1 MTRANASQ
9 PPALAARSVTVEIPL
24 DAIPAVTYTAAPP
37 ALITK
42 RNAEHVGMSGP
53 ELVRVLR
60 AMRADPRFRE
70 AVIAHGKSYR
80 AAPPE
85 AIVAYLRS
93 VPAPVGK
100 EGSEDGDGDDLLRE
114 LGYERKG
121 SAARTGAR

>member
-1 MTRANASQ
+1 M
-9 PPALAARSVTVEIPL
+9 ARSSSTSGDAAAPNLTIAIPL
-24 DAIPAVTYTAAPP
+24 HALPAVTVAAPPP

-42 RNAEHVGMSGP
+42 RNAAHVGMSGP

-70 AVIAHGKSYR
+70 DVIAHGKSYR

-93 VPAPVGK
+93 VPAPAGE
-100 EGSEDGDGDDLLRE
+100 EGGEDGDDLLRE

-121 SAARTGAR
+121 TAACAGAR